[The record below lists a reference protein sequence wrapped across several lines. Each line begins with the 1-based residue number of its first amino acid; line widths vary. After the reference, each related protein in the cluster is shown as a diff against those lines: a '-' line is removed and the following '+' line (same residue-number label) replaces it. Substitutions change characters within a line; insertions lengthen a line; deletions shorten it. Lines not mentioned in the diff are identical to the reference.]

1 MEYVSRCD
9 QRTKSPKGDAVMWT
23 SRLLSAVM
31 CGLGLS
37 LVSQVAN
44 MPDTFVQA
52 QDQGAPTKKR
62 SEAGVRPSAKG
73 ASVESTKPSERD
85 RAPRRATDKSAAPMR
100 GAPRAAEAASAKGS
114 PTKSAEASVSP
125 SENKPRDGQLR
136 QRDVPSPAAAALHKP
151 LAVVPAGSPTSPTK
165 SETKAS
171 VDDHAVISVVKPA
184 PNRDQVKL
192 PPPLSESDVSLR
204 ERVQRALMEDKTLTY
219 SARSISIEA
228 RDGEITLRG
237 ELNTQFEKARVARTA
252 GRVAG
257 ARLVHD
263 RLTLRNP
270 TDGLGVPVQE

>member
-1 MEYVSRCD
+1 
-9 QRTKSPKGDAVMWT
+9 MWT

-31 CGLGLS
+31 CALGLS

-44 MPDTFVQA
+44 MPDSFVQA
-52 QDQGAPTKKR
+52 QGQPAPTKNR
-62 SEAGVRPSAKG
+62 AQAGARPSVPRA
-73 ASVESTKPSERD
+73 ATESTKPSRGRAQRRETEKSPASTQ
-85 RAPRRATDKSAAPMR
+85 RAPRT
-100 GAPRAAEAASAKGS
+100 AEAAPKEDGS
-114 PTKSAEASVSP
+114 TKSSEASST
-125 SENKPRDGQLR
+125 SAAASKPRDGQLR
-136 QRDVPSPAAAALHKP
+136 QRDVPSPAATALHKP
-151 LAVVPAGSPTSPTK
+151 LEVVPTGSPTSPAK
-165 SETKAS
+165 PITKATD
-171 VDDHAVISVVKPA
+171 DDHAVISVLKPV
-184 PNRDQVKL
+184 PNRDQVRL
-192 PPPLSESDVSLR
+192 PPPLSDSDVSLR

-270 TDGLGVPVQE
+270 TDGLGLPVQE